1 MTTIG
6 IRELRQNASEYI
18 RRVKAGETVI
28 VTERGKP
35 VAHLV
40 PPKPMSRLEQLIA
53 EGRVREAEEPGGFDD
68 LGPPLD
74 PVPGQPTLT
83 EILMQMRDEERY

>member
-28 VTERGKP
+28 ITERGKP

-53 EGRVREAEEPGGFDD
+53 EGRVREAEEPGGLDD
-68 LGPPLD
+68 WEPIELPPGS
-74 PVPGQPTLT
+74 PSAS
-83 EILMQMRDEERY
+83 EILAQMRDEDPR

>member
-6 IRELRQNASEYI
+6 IRELRQNASVYI
-18 RRVKAGETVI
+18 RLVKAGETVI

-40 PPKPMSRLEQLIA
+40 PVRPLSKWDELVAAGVVIPAKNPRGFADLELPP
-53 EGRVREAEEPGGFDD
+53 PGE
-68 LGPPLD
+68 
-74 PVPGQPTLT
+74 PGQPLPS
-83 EILMQMRDEERY
+83 EILQQMRDEERY